1 MKKDTAS
8 PNEVRRTARGKIS
21 TAPNT
26 TESLRELTQ
35 KRYTPKEEEPK
46 DSSFWMRI
54 AILVLVGV
62 VILGGLFGGLLYME
76 QKGQIEEIR
85 QYLSANDKD
94 RSTAQKS
101 GKYYK
106 ETEEKQKVTEG
117 AEIKNNGDVV
127 YENDVD
133 VLPGEEG
140 NSEWD
145 YSDWDDSDWD
155 NSDWEDS
162 DWENDDWNDGTSGN
176 NGNPGGYILSE
187 GSKKGDLSGYTII
200 LDPGH
205 GGRDTG
211 CVFPFD
217 DPKYNECD
225 FNLSIALSV
234 REELLSRGATVYL
247 LRSDNSWVSLY
258 NRLAQVHL
266 ICLDIAEADGT
277 LPFSKS
283 RANELR
289 NLLQTSIDINEDT
302 VASGGMGIMVGSG
315 VGPDLQDLFEME
327 YKMDHVLF
335 LSIHLNSSESRSQH
349 GTQLYYVTDDSVIE
363 SERNQQKT
371 NSEFKRSDFPIR
383 EEYYGRHNEDNEL
396 LACCIYDNIVG
407 NMPQLETNGHPVNAD
422 NYAVLREHGLTG
434 VLIEVAFLSDD
445 NDRKLLQ
452 SDSNVQTIS
461 VSIGNGV
468 EMYFLQKG
476 I

>member
-1 MKKDTAS
+1 MKKDTVS
-8 PNEVRRTARGKIS
+8 PNEGRMTSRGKLS

-76 QKGQIEEIR
+76 QKGQLEEIR
-85 QYLSANDKD
+85 QYLAANDKD

-106 ETEEKQKVTEG
+106 ETNESQKASVSPEKKS
-117 AEIKNNGDVV
+117 KDYGDAF
-127 YENDVD
+127 YENDDDFSDDVD
-133 VLPGEEG
+133 VYP
-140 NSEWD
+140 D
-145 YSDWDDSDWD
+145 YEDDSDWED
-155 NSDWEDS
+155 TDWEDD
-162 DWENDDWNDGTSGN
+162 DWENDDWNDDSSNGT
-176 NGNPGGYILSE
+176 PGGYILSE
-187 GSKKGDLSGYTII
+187 GAKHGDLSGYTII

-211 CVFPFD
+211 CVFPFN

-225 FNLSIALSV
+225 FNLSIAISV
-234 REELLSRGATVYL
+234 RDELVSRGATVYL

-266 ICLDIAEADGT
+266 ICLDIAESEGK

-283 RANELR
+283 RADELR
-289 NLLQTSIDINEDT
+289 GLLQTSIDINEDT

-327 YKMDHVLF
+327 YKLDKVLF
-335 LSIHLNSSESRSQH
+335 LSIHLNSSESRTQH

-371 NSEFKRSDFPIR
+371 NAEFKRSDFPIR
-383 EEYYGRHNEDNEL
+383 DEYYGRKNEDNEL

-407 NMPQLETNGHPVNAD
+407 NLPQLETNGHPINAD

-434 VLIEVAFLSDD
+434 VLVEVAFLSDD

-461 VSIGNGV
+461 ISIGNGV

>member
-8 PNEVRRTARGKIS
+8 PNGVRRTSRGKIS

-35 KRYTPKEEEPK
+35 KKYTPKEEDPK

-62 VILGGLFGGLLYME
+62 VVLGGLFGGLLYMD
-76 QKGQIEEIR
+76 QRGQLEEIR
-85 QYLSANDKD
+85 QYLAANDKD

-106 ETEEKQKVTEG
+106 ETSEKQK
-117 AEIKNNGDVV
+117 ASKAPDNDFQANGNEDDFSDDAIYPD
-127 YENDVD
+127 YE
-133 VLPGEEG
+133 
-140 NSEWD
+140 
-145 YSDWDDSDWD
+145 DD
-155 NSDWEDS
+155 SDWEDS
-162 DWENDDWNDGTSGN
+162 DWEDTDWETDDRDDGSSGQ
-176 NGNPGGYILSE
+176 NGNPGGYILSD
-187 GSKKGDLSGYTII
+187 GAKHGDLSGYTII

-211 CVFPFD
+211 CVFPFN

-225 FNLSIALSV
+225 FNLNIALSV
-234 REELLSRGATVYL
+234 RDELLSRGATVYL
-247 LRSDNSWVSLY
+247 LRSNNSWVSLY

-266 ICLDIAEADGT
+266 ICLDIAEAEGT

-289 NLLQTSIDINEDT
+289 SLLQTSIDINEDT

-315 VGPDLQDLFEME
+315 VGPDLEELFEME

-396 LACCIYDNIVG
+396 LACCVYDNIVG
-407 NMPQLETNGHPVNAD
+407 NMPQLETNGHPINAD

-461 VSIGNGV
+461 ISIGNGV
-468 EMYFLQKG
+468 EMYFQEKG